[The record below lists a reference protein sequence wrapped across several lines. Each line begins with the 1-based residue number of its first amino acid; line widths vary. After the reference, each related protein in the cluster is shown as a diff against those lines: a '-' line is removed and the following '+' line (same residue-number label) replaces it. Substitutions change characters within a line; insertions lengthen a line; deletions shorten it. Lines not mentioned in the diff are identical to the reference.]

1 MLTPLFG
8 EVLEYASMSSDFC
21 RFQVPQKRNSLKK
34 IVRCA
39 RHNDN
44 NDRQESETPP
54 GARPHAKLSGLPGV
68 TAVGILTPC

>member
-34 IVRCA
+34 SCA
-39 RHNDN
+39 ARATTTTTTGKNQKHPRER
-44 NDRQESETPP
+44 DRTPNCP
-54 GARPHAKLSGLPGV
+54 GYPV
-68 TAVGILTPC
+68 